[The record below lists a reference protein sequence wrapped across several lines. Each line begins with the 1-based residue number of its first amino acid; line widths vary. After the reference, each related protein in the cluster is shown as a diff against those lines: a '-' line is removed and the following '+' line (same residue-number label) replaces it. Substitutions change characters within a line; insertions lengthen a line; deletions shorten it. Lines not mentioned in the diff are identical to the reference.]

1 MTSKRPKVLTIL
13 IAMLVLTGPAG
24 APAAVSPPAA
34 EAGKT
39 GDLWEVTTKMS
50 MEGMEMPGRTM
61 KVCTP
66 KEWKEPPAPADEQQK
81 CRYSDF
87 KVVGSRATW
96 KVRCTNPEMTGEGEV
111 TRNGA
116 DSYAG
121 VIKFTS
127 DQGVMRLKLDG
138 KRVGDCDPAKP

>member
-1 MTSKRPKVLTIL
+1 MIL
-13 IAMLVLTGPAG
+13 IATLVRPGPAA
-24 APAAVSPPAA
+24 APAAVTPAAA

-39 GDLWEVTTKMS
+39 GDLWEVTSKMS
-50 MEGMEMPGRTM
+50 MEGMEMPGRSM

-66 KEWKEPPAPADEQQK
+66 KEWKEPPAPADERQK

-96 KVRCTNPEMTGEGEV
+96 KVRCSNPEMTGEGEV

-116 DSYAG
+116 DSYTG

-127 DQGVMRLKLDG
+127 EQATMTMKLDG

>member
-24 APAAVSPPAA
+24 IPAAVSPPPA

-39 GDLWEVTTKMS
+39 GDLWDVTSRMS

-61 KVCTP
+61 KVCAA

-87 KVVGSRATW
+87 RVVGSRATW
-96 KVRCTNPEMTGEGEV
+96 KVRCSNPAMTGEGDI
-111 TRNGA
+111 TRNG
-116 DSYAG
+116 DSYTG
-121 VIKFTS
+121 VISFTTEH
-127 DQGVMRLKLDG
+127 GIMKMKIDG
-138 KRVGDCDPAKP
+138 KRVGDCDPAKQ

>member
-1 MTSKRPKVLTIL
+1 MLNVLMIL
-13 IAMLVLTGPAG
+13 IAMLVLPGPAA

-34 EAGKT
+34 QAGKT
-39 GDLWEVTTKMS
+39 GDLWEVTSKMS
-50 MEGMEMPGRTM
+50 MEGMELPGQTR

-66 KEWKEPPAPADEQQK
+66 KEWKEPPAPANEQQK
-81 CRYSDF
+81 CSYSDF

-96 KVRCTNPEMTGEGEV
+96 KVRCTNPEMTGEGDI

-127 DQGVMRLKLDG
+127 EQGVMTLKLDG
-138 KRVGDCDPAKP
+138 KRVADCDPAKP

>member
-1 MTSKRPKVLTIL
+1 MTSKRPKVLMIL
-13 IAMLVLTGPAG
+13 IAMLVLPGPAA

-34 EAGKT
+34 HAGKT
-39 GDLWEVTTKMS
+39 GDLWEVTSRMS
-50 MEGMEMPGRTM
+50 MEGMEMPGHTA

-66 KEWKEPPAPADEQQK
+66 KEWKEPPAPADERQN

-96 KVRCTNPEMTGEGEV
+96 KVRCTNPEMTGEGEI
-111 TRNGA
+111 TRKGT

-121 VIKFTS
+121 VIKLTS
-127 DQGVMRLKLDG
+127 EQGVMTLKLDG
-138 KRVGDCDPAKP
+138 KRVADCDPAKP